1 MRKFLQFSRRP
12 YLATPSNVRFY
23 AEPTPNNSKPTVVII
38 GSGWAGAHVAK
49 GIRPELC
56 NLVVL
61 SQRNHMLFTPL
72 LPQTCTGTLEFRA
85 VCEPVQRIQPALAQL
100 PNSFYRTMAYD
111 VDFDKK
117 VVNCIAVGVLGAGEN
132 VPVKGF
138 EYKYDYL
145 VLAHGARANTFNI
158 PGVEENAFFLRE
170 ISEARGIRR
179 RIVQNLMTAK
189 LPTTSQE
196 EVERLLHFV
205 VVGGGPTGVEF
216 AADIADFLK
225 EDIPQIDPALLGF
238 CQVTLVEASEVL
250 GTFDEKLR
258 NYAAKRLVKIG
269 VKLRKAVV
277 AEVTENA
284 VILTDGEVLRTG
296 LVVWSTGVGSS
307 SFSRTLKCDKNRGG
321 RIAIDGELRVLNEG
335 KVVDSVYALG
345 DCAADTKTPLPTLAA
360 VASRQ
365 GKFLAKK
372 LNNVLANKSDNS
384 IFVFRSLGSMAS
396 LGRGTA
402 LVELKQP
409 ATFDLT
415 GLRAYFLWKSAYL
428 TMMLSIRTRLY
439 VLVNW
444 AGSRIFGRD
453 ITYIA
458 EISEWK
464 LWKALATE
472 GATREQSRRR
482 IEEEAAKYT
491 VGVVSVTT
499 EHPHPASAATVPAP
513 ADAPSTI
520 ETVAAASTANSPKKE

>member
-1 MRKFLQFSRRP
+1 MRSFLRTQFGRQHVT
-12 YLATPSNVRFY
+12 ASNFRGIADPAV
-23 AEPTPNNSKPTVVII
+23 NNRKPTVVVI

-49 GIRPELC
+49 GINPEYC

-85 VCEPVQRIQPALAQL
+85 VCEPVTRIQPALADL
-100 PNSFYRTMAYD
+100 PNSFYRSLAYD
-111 VDFDKK
+111 VNFDKK
-117 VVNCIAVGVLGAGEN
+117 VVNCIAVGVLGAGDD

-145 VLAHGARANTFNI
+145 VLAHGASANTFGI

-216 AADIADFLK
+216 AADIADFLH
-225 EDIPQIDPALLGF
+225 EDIPKIDPALLSY

-250 GTFDEKLR
+250 GSFDEKLR
-258 NYAAKRLVKIG
+258 NYAAKRLAKIG

-284 VILTDGEVLRTG
+284 VILTDGEILRTG

-307 SFSRTLKCDKNRGG
+307 AFSRTLKCDKGRGG
-321 RIAIDGELRVLNEG
+321 RISIDSQLRVLANG
-335 KVVDSVYALG
+335 APIPSVYALG
-345 DCAADTKTPLPTLAA
+345 DCAADVKTPLPTLAA

-372 LNNVLANKSDNS
+372 LNKVLLNTGDDTTFHFK
-384 IFVFRSLGSMAS
+384 SLGSMAS

-409 ATFDLT
+409 TTFDLT

-444 AGSRIFGRD
+444 CGSAIFGRD

-464 LWKALATE
+464 LWKTLASE
-472 GATREQSRRR
+472 GATREQSRQR
-482 IEEEAAKYT
+482 IQEEAERNS
-491 VGVVSVTT
+491 VGVVTAEMAAHEPYAGAPLSR
-499 EHPHPASAATVPAP
+499 PPSSA
-513 ADAPSTI
+513 DR
-520 ETVAAASTANSPKKE
+520 KE